1 MREDERG
8 PDQAEEV
15 NEAVNKKMITNQWP
29 ARLRERGSDGR
40 RTEKRGRKTAG
51 QGRELAQMPVLNR
64 NPTAS
69 SGVIIIAIMIMM
81 LPLSRENGSSGIS

>member
-15 NEAVNKKMITNQWP
+15 NEAVNKKITDQWP
-29 ARLRERGSDGR
+29 ARLRVRQRWTADGEEGKKNCR
-40 RTEKRGRKTAG
+40 VS
-51 QGRELAQMPVLNR
+51 LAQTPVLSR
-64 NPTAS
+64 NPTPS
-69 SGVIIIAIMIMM
+69 SGVIIIVIMIMM